1 MSNLS
6 RFLVHLATN
15 PDLKARYTSDPG
27 SVMDD
32 AGLTSEDRAA
42 LHSGDSTLMRKAL
55 GKPENECMSQTGA
68 IIFGPG
74 TVITEPNGTVTTLT
88 TKALLTCDL
97 QATTT
102 PGGARKRKT
111 TKRKSKKAK
120 KGARKTAKRGKR
132 R

>member
-6 RFLVHLATN
+6 RFLVDLATN
-15 PDLKARYTSDPG
+15 PDLKARYTNDPG
-27 SVMDD
+27 SVMAD
-32 AGLTSEDRAA
+32 AGLTSEERAA

-55 GKPENECMSQTGA
+55 GKPENECMSQTGD
-68 IIFGPG
+68 IVFGPG
-74 TVITEPNGTVTTLT
+74 TVITEPNGKVTTLT
-88 TKALLTCDL
+88 TKAKLTCDL
-97 QATTT
+97 TTA
-102 PGGARKRKT
+102 PSAARKRKT